1 MMAIIYNTCSNGSQV
16 NLCIDSSMRSSKLY
30 VVSHRPKRTSKGFKQ
45 VIRRSVQK
53 VAEFKV
59 VNSGSCSDPKLSIV
73 LLIKSEKGCYSVKIV
88 LKNSTKVQAV
98 SKLVREPRV
107 HFWWYLRWSLSN
119 VEYLLKIKNMVSAM
133 SEIVK
138 LDAVLSPWYESVTE
152 SPIPKKVGKIIS
164 TVCCY
169 FTHNYTSYV
178 AAAEHPWTT
187 PICGSTSSITPA
199 YVAAYSVTTTYF
211 TSAFSRFESMVLI

>member
-1 MMAIIYNTCSNGSQV
+1 MAIIYNTCSNGSQV

-138 LDAVLSPWYESVTE
+138 LDAVLSRVVQDCHGQSQYTKPKSYMALPWRQCKVPESQDILGHLCHGGSVRSQ
-152 SPIPKKVGKIIS
+152 SPRTSWDIPAME
-164 TVCCY
+164 TV
-169 FTHNYTSYV
+169 
-178 AAAEHPWTT
+178 
-187 PICGSTSSITPA
+187 
-199 YVAAYSVTTTYF
+199 
-211 TSAFSRFESMVLI
+211 